1 MAEMP
6 QRYHALVL
14 IAAWCGLRFGELTE
28 LRRKDIEIEGKLIH
42 VRRAVVWDAG
52 EPVVG
57 TPKNGLQRDVTM
69 PPDIVDWSESIS
81 MRSSNQVQKPCSST
95 QSATPADR
103 LDRTPSAGIG

>member
-1 MAEMP
+1 MKAKPVASAM
-6 QRYHALVL
+6 
-14 IAAWCGLRFGELTE
+14 
-28 LRRKDIEIEGKLIH
+28 RKIREPTFTCAGRL
-42 VRRAVVWDAG
+42 VWDAG

-95 QSATPADR
+95 QPATPADR